1 MTPALPVRNLL
12 TRHLSGGGNGL
23 PCDAF
28 EAAGGRGA
36 VVKPFHLGW
45 FVGNGFG
52 VHGWN
57 APFSGTAARDW
68 AKPDLQIDLARAIER
83 ACFDFLMMEDS
94 LFVPDNYGGSPKFY
108 LERALRAPK
117 NDPMPLVGVL
127 AYVTKHIGIVPTIS
141 TTFYPPYL
149 LARHVATLDLMSEGR
164 IGCNFVTS
172 TASRAAQN
180 FGLET
185 HVEHDLRYEMAA
197 EFVDVVKRLW
207 DSWEPDALVMD
218 EARGIFVDPGKVHT
232 IDYRGRFYSSRGPLN
247 TARSPQG
254 QPVLMQAGG
263 SPQGRAFAAK
273 NIDVV
278 LAATNSIPEMK
289 AFRADMRRRVAAEG
303 RDPDSCKV
311 VFMVNPTIGETDAEA
326 EDRFLRKQ
334 AYKEAHPEI
343 VLAGMSSLTD
353 IDFASFDLDTPL
365 AELTTNGQQGTLR
378 QFLAQGTTLRE
389 IVRNYSH
396 GLDRVWGSPETVAS
410 TMVEIMEEVGG
421 DGYIIAGPLTRRYII
436 EVTDGLTP
444 ALQKRGAVRS
454 TYAHAHFRDNM
465 MEF

>member
-1 MTPALPVRNLL
+1 
-12 TRHLSGGGNGL
+12 
-23 PCDAF
+23 
-28 EAAGGRGA
+28 

-45 FVGNGFG
+45 FVGNSFG

-57 APFSGTAARDW
+57 TPFSGTAARDW

-94 LFVPDNYGGSPKFY
+94 LFVPDNYGGSSKFY

-117 NDPMPLVGVL
+117 NDPVPLVGVL
-127 AYVTKHIGIVPTIS
+127 AYVTRRLGIVPTIS
-141 TTFYPPYL
+141 TSFYPPYL
-149 LARHVATLDLMSEGR
+149 LARHIATLDLMSEGR

-172 TASRAAQN
+172 TAARAAQN
-180 FGLET
+180 FGFED
-185 HVEHDLRYEMAA
+185 HIEHDLRYEMAT
-197 EFVDVVKRLW
+197 EFVDVVRKLW

-218 EARGIFVDPGKVHT
+218 EARGVFVDPDKVHT
-232 IDYRGRFYSSRGPLN
+232 IDHKGRFYTSRGPLN

-254 QPVLMQAGG
+254 RPVLMQAGG
-263 SPQGRAFAAK
+263 SPQGRAFAAR

-311 VFMVNPTIGETDAEA
+311 VFMVVPTIGETDAEA

-334 AYKEAHPEI
+334 AYKEAHPEV
-343 VLAGMSSLTD
+343 VLAGISSLTD

-378 QFLAQGTTLRE
+378 QFLAQGSTLRE

-396 GLDRVWGSPETVAS
+396 GLDRLWGSPDTVAS
-410 TMVEIMEEVGG
+410 KMMEIMEEVGG
-421 DGYIIAGPLTRRYII
+421 DGYIIAGPLTRRYVT

-444 ALQKRGAVRS
+444 VLQKRGAVRKA
-454 TYAHAHFRDNM
+454 YAHAHFRDNM